1 MATTLHVTWATV
13 TNHLHVSNPSQ
24 TMLQNVLFPWD
35 GSQDSYLVFA
45 KGKEG
50 TQSTT
55 AAQLMHRNWASVSNL
70 TTWLSPQ
77 WQDQAI
83 SSEPKHINHQ
93 RPVSPRFPAFSG
105 CAKVDFALSKQT
117 LSHKF
122 KLWLSSQLS
131 CSSYKGFIS
140 LEREIGGKNVP
151 ERNLR
156 EILSKSQAELILQCV
171 FGKLTS
177 GFILEF

>member
-13 TNHLHVSNPSQ
+13 TNHLHVSNPSP
-24 TMLQNVLFPWD
+24 TMLQNVLFPWE
-35 GSQDSYLVFA
+35 GSQGSHLMLA

-50 TQSTT
+50 TWSIT
-55 AAQLMHRNWASVSNL
+55 AAQLMHRDWASVSNL
-70 TTWLSPQ
+70 TTRLSPQ
-77 WQDQAI
+77 GQDQAI

-93 RPVSPRFPAFSG
+93 RPVSPHSPVFSG

-131 CSSYKGFIS
+131 RAPNEGFIS
-140 LEREIGGKNVP
+140 LERETGGKSSL
-151 ERNLR
+151 EKSKGNL
-156 EILSKSQAELILQCV
+156 K
-171 FGKLTS
+171 
-177 GFILEF
+177 